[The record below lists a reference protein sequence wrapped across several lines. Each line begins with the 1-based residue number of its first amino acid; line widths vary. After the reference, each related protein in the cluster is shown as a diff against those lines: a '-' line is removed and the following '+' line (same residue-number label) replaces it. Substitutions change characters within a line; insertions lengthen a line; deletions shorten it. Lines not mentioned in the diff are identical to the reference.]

1 MFWLDFKKGGKD
13 MLTPSQ
19 IREYREH
26 EGLTLRAVEKYAG
39 ITAANIGQLERG
51 ERGINPENYKKVMD
65 GIHKAILARQ
75 AE

>member
-1 MFWLDFKKGGKD
+1 

-19 IREYREH
+19 IREYRER
-26 EGLTLRAVEKYAG
+26 EGLTLRAVEKYAD

-75 AE
+75 KEAE